1 MRIGRKKGETM
12 IREIAKKRPCT
23 EKFLRWLL
31 PRGLLVVLGL
41 AVCIVVVASA
51 PRVETG
57 KVEYKLVTGKNDEIV
72 HVLLVNMDRMNIVV
86 SERMQEIIPVNYEQ
100 MPVSSALED
109 EISKYYKDIQYKVI
123 LRRFGR
129 NAMKSYVVPREVF
142 NATETNTMVKFE
154 TQGLL
159 SNKVTRMVTDDNRA
173 LAIDTNGLQV
183 RDVRQNMHQ

>member
-1 MRIGRKKGETM
+1 M
-12 IREIAKKRPCT
+12 IREIARRRPCT

-57 KVEYKLVTGKNDEIV
+57 NVEYKLVTGKNDEIV
-72 HVLLVNMDRMNIVV
+72 HVLLVNMDRRNIVV
-86 SERMQEIIPVNYEQ
+86 SERMQEIIPADYEQ
-100 MPVSSALED
+100 MPVSLTLEN
-109 EISKYYKDIQYKVI
+109 EMNKYYTGIQYKVI
-123 LRRFGR
+123 LKRYGR
-129 NAMKSYVVPREVF
+129 STMKSYVVPREVF

-159 SNKVTRMVTDDNRA
+159 SNKVTRMVTDDSKA
-173 LAIDTNGLQV
+173 FAIDTNDLPV
-183 RDVRQNMHQ
+183 RDVLQFMHQ

>member
-1 MRIGRKKGETM
+1 M

-41 AVCIVVVASA
+41 AVCIAFVASA

-57 KVEYKLVTGKNDEIV
+57 NVEYKLVTGKNDEIV
-72 HVLLVNMDRMNIVV
+72 HVLLVNMDKRNIVV
-86 SERMQEIIPVNYEQ
+86 SERMQEIIPRDYEQ
-100 MPVSSALED
+100 MPVSLALEN
-109 EISKYYKDIQYKVI
+109 EMSKYYTGIQYKVI
-123 LRRFGR
+123 LRRPGR
-129 NAMKSYVVPREVF
+129 GTMKSYVVPREVF
-142 NATETNTMVKFE
+142 NAAETNTMMKFE
-154 TQGLL
+154 IQGLL
-159 SNKVTRMVTDDNRA
+159 SNKVTRMVTDDNKA